1 LIVGFA
7 WYHDKLLESQEAA
20 DEEKDSKDDDI
31 GGQMFVSTFIQIV
44 IFLSI
49 YLYRR
54 QVFLLD
60 LFLESKENMTQSKQ
74 LVDFFEEKDDGV
86 VIVSVKPRADVDDKT
101 DFSNPEWSNIELD
114 ECIFG
119 NSAMHNLIGSVD
131 EIMKQAR
138 NPMFTIQN
146 DRP

>member
-1 LIVGFA
+1 
-7 WYHDKLLESQEAA
+7 
-20 DEEKDSKDDDI
+20 
-31 GGQMFVSTFIQIV
+31 MFVSTFIQIV